1 MARTDAHGC
10 WLIDQPRRDRVRAA
24 RPAAG
29 FRAVFA
35 ALILALLLSPFS
47 LAHAQQP
54 VRGDATL
61 ANGGGYARLL
71 VKLEEDVESEVVTAG
86 QILVIRFKRPVA
98 VPMDKVA
105 DALPDYVGS
114 ARRDPD
120 GMAVR
125 IALSRKVSVN
135 TMVAGER
142 LFVDLLPDTWTGA
155 PPALPADV
163 VKELAERARAAER
176 ALRER
181 QLAAELKKR
190 PPVRVRAAVQ
200 PTFVR
205 FTFELPDG
213 SGVSSTLNAQK
224 LTLLFNSAFNFDLA
238 DAKVSA
244 PSNISSIDQKIEG
257 DTSTVELTVVG
268 NVDVHT
274 FREEK
279 NYVIDI
285 GFQQADKPRA
295 QAIPESKP
303 PARATPPPMP
313 AAEATPAPQQKSEA
327 AAQPP
332 QTVLETKPVEPK
344 AAEAKPADVKPA
356 DARPQPKIEPAE
368 SRPAAKAES
377 APAPAAPAVA
387 PSPAAAPSPPPAQ
400 AAAPAAPP
408 AEPVKLDV
416 RRRSDN
422 FALSFAFPS
431 ATPAALFRRADTVWL
446 VFDSNKPIDIEPIR
460 AEGGSLI
467 ADVNTMALPRGQAVR
482 IRLNRPQLFSL
493 GGDERTW
500 TLTMADASQEPPQ
513 PIWSTRNVGDPSRAN
528 LAIQLLNPG
537 LVHRIVDPD
546 AGDSMFVVTA
556 NLPARGFI
564 RRQDFVEFTLL
575 DTMHGV
581 AVLPKS
587 EDVSVDTSAGNVVV
601 NRPGG
606 MTISPASTGPE
617 RATASVR
624 PIFDNVQWREL
635 QQDDFFKRR
644 QEMIAAT
651 FTANEEAKLNAR
663 LDLARFYMSRNLYHE
678 AKGILRMALSDQ
690 KPGQEDPA
698 TLIMHAVASALV
710 GQAEQS
716 LKDLNNPA
724 VGSNFDSQLWKGLAL
739 AKQEKWIEAR
749 EKFKNS
755 EFSITSLPFDLQ
767 RVALTNAMRAAIEVK
782 DYSSASNRSN
792 ELDIVGVTP
801 EAQPGVAVL
810 RGRLAEALKREKDAL
825 REYASAVQSS
835 NREAATEARL
845 LEIALQL
852 KRNEIKDEDVLKEL
866 ETLAVMWR
874 GDRLEIRTLQLLFQI
889 YAGRDRYAD
898 AFAAARAATQ
908 LQANSAASRELQDE
922 AASMFTQVFL
932 TAKGDD
938 IPAIEALALFFEYR
952 ELTPIG
958 RRGDELIRRLTERL
972 VNIDL
977 LDQASELL
985 QYQIDHRLE
994 GAARAQVASKLAMI
1008 YLMNRKPDRA
1018 VSAIRSTRI
1027 ADLAGELRQQRLLL
1041 EARAQSDIGRHDLAL
1056 DIISSSNGREAVR
1069 LRSDIHWAARRWRE
1083 SSEQIE
1089 LYYGD
1094 RWRDF
1099 TALNPVEKSDIIRAA
1114 IGYALA
1120 DDSLGLARFREK
1132 YAPLMS
1138 GETDKVMFDLA
1149 SKPATASSAEY
1160 AQIAKLAATVDTLE
1174 GFLRD
1179 MRTRFPDAIA
1189 RANSPGQQRPDPS
1202 PTGSVTQI
1210 KGSLPQIK
1218 GTRIAR

>member
-1 MARTDAHGC
+1 MARTAAHGC
-10 WLIDQPRRDRVRAA
+10 WLKGQPRRDRVLTA
-24 RPAAG
+24 RRGAG
-29 FRAVFA
+29 LRVV
-35 ALILALLLSPFS
+35 LIVLCFALLLSPLSF
-47 LAHAQQP
+47 AHAQQP
-54 VRGDATL
+54 VRGEATL
-61 ANGGGYARLL
+61 VNGGGYARLL

-120 GMAVR
+120 GQALR

-238 DAKVSA
+238 DAKISA
-244 PSNISSIDQKIEG
+244 PSNISAIDQKVEG
-257 DTSTVELTVVG
+257 ETSTVEITVVG

-285 GFQQADKPRA
+285 GFQQSDKPRA
-295 QAIPESKP
+295 QVIPETKP
-303 PARATPPPMP
+303 PVQAPPPPKP
-313 AAEATPAPQQKSEA
+313 AAEAAPVQRKSEA

-332 QTVLETKPVEPK
+332 QAVLETKPEARIAEPK
-344 AAEAKPADVKPA
+344 AAEVKVPEVKVA
-356 DARPQPKIEPAE
+356 DARPLPKIEPAD
-368 SRPAAKAES
+368 SRPAAKAE
-377 APAPAAPAVA
+377 AAPVAAPPLAVA
-387 PSPAAAPSPPPAQ
+387 PSPPAQ
-400 AAAPAAPP
+400 AAPSAAPRD
-408 AEPVKLDV
+408 PVKLDV

-431 ATPAALFRRADTVWL
+431 PTPAALFRRADTVWL
-446 VFDSNKPIDIEPIR
+446 VFDSGKPIDVEPIR

-467 ADVNTMALPRGQAVR
+467 ADVSAMALPRGQAVR

-500 TLTMADASQEPPQ
+500 TLTMADATQEPPQ
-513 PIWSTRNVGDPSRAN
+513 PIWSTRNVADPSRAN
-528 LAIQLLNPG
+528 LSIQLLNPG
-537 LVHRIVDPD
+537 LVHRIIDPD

-606 MTISPASTGPE
+606 MTISPANTGPE

-624 PIFDNVQWREL
+624 PIFDNVQWREF

-644 QEMIAAT
+644 EAMIAAT

-663 LDLARFYMSRNLYHE
+663 LDLARFYMSRGFYHE
-678 AKGILRMALSDQ
+678 AKGILHMALSDQ

-698 TLIMHAVASALV
+698 TLIMHAVNATLI
-710 GQAEQS
+710 GQAEQG

-724 VGSNFDSQLWKGLAL
+724 IGGNFDSQLWKGLAL
-739 AKQEKWIEAR
+739 ARQEKWAEAR

-767 RVALTNAMRAAIEVK
+767 RIALTNAMRAAIEVK

-825 REYASAVQSS
+825 REYASAAQSN

-874 GDRLEIRTLQLLFQI
+874 GDRLEVKTLQLLFHI
-889 YAGRDRYAD
+889 YAGRDRYPE
-898 AFAAARAATQ
+898 AFAAARAATR
-908 LQANSAASRELQDE
+908 LQANSAASRELQDD
-922 AASMFTQVFL
+922 AAQMFTQVFL

-938 IPAIEALALFFEYR
+938 MPAIEALSLFFDYR

-1120 DDSLGLARFREK
+1120 DDTLGLARFREK

-1138 GETDKVMFDLA
+1138 GETDKAMFDLA
-1149 SKPATASSAEY
+1149 SRPASASSAEY

-1179 MRTRFPDAIA
+1179 MRTRFPDAVA

-1202 PTGSVTQI
+1202 PTGS
-1210 KGSLPQIK
+1210 LPKIK
-1218 GTRIAR
+1218 GTTIAR

>member
-1 MARTDAHGC
+1 MARTAADR
-10 WLIDQPRRDRVRAA
+10 WLQDQPRRDRVRFVRA
-24 RPAAG
+24 AAG
-29 FRAVFA
+29 RCAV
-35 ALILALLLSPFS
+35 ALAICLALFSSMLSD
-47 LAHAQQP
+47 ARAQQQP
-54 VRGDATL
+54 VRGEATL
-61 ANGGGYARLL
+61 VNGGGYARLL
-71 VKLEEDVESEVVTAG
+71 VRLDEDVESEVVTAG
-86 QILVIRFKRPVA
+86 QILVIRFKRPVI
-98 VPMDKVA
+98 VSMDKVA

-120 GMAVR
+120 GQALR
-125 IALSRKVSVN
+125 LALSRRVSVN

-142 LFVDLLPDTWTGA
+142 LFVDLLPDSWTGS

-163 VKELAERARAAER
+163 VKELAERARVAER

-190 PPVRVRAAVQ
+190 PPIRVRAAVQ

-224 LTLLFNSAFNFDLA
+224 LSLLFNSAFNFDLA
-238 DAKVSA
+238 DAKISA
-244 PSNISSIDQKIEG
+244 PSNISAIDQKVEG
-257 DTSTVELTVVG
+257 DTSTVEINVIG

-279 NYVIDI
+279 NYVVDI
-285 GFQQADKPRA
+285 GFQQSDKPRA
-295 QAIPESKP
+295 QVIPETKP
-303 PARATPPPMP
+303 PVRATPPP
-313 AAEATPAPQQKSEA
+313 AEPAPALQQKSEA

-332 QTVLETKPVEPK
+332 QAVSEKAERK
-344 AAEAKPADVKPA
+344 AAEVKVA
-356 DARPQPKIEPAE
+356 DANPVALPKIEAAE
-368 SRPAAKAES
+368 SRPAVKAES
-377 APAPAAPAVA
+377 APAAAPVPAAVSAPAVA
-387 PSPAAAPSPPPAQ
+387 APVTAPEPPPAPAAASGTP
-400 AAAPAAPP
+400 
-408 AEPVKLDV
+408 PVKLDA
-416 RRRSDN
+416 RRRSDA

-431 ATPAALFRRADTVWL
+431 PTPAALFRRADTVWL
-446 VFDSNKPIDIEPIR
+446 VFDSNKPIDVEAIR
-460 AEGGSLI
+460 TEGGSLI
-467 ADVNTMALPRGQAVR
+467 ADVSAIALPRGQAVR

-500 TLTMADASQEPPQ
+500 TLTMADQTQEPPQ
-513 PIWSTRNVGDPSRAN
+513 PLWSTRNVADPARAN

-575 DTMHGV
+575 DTVHGV

-606 MTISPASTGPE
+606 MTISPANAGPE

-624 PIFDNVQWREL
+624 PVFDNVQWREF

-644 QEMIAAT
+644 QALIAAT
-651 FTANEEAKLNAR
+651 FTSNEEQKLAAR
-663 LDLARFYMSRNLYHE
+663 HDLARFYMARGFYHE
-678 AKGILRMALSDQ
+678 AKGVLNNALSEQ
-690 KPGQEDPA
+690 KAGQEDPA
-698 TLIMHAVASALV
+698 TLIMHAVNAALV
-710 GQAEQS
+710 GQPEVS
-716 LKDLNNPA
+716 LKDLNNP
-724 VGSNFDSQLWKGLAL
+724 VIGSNFDSQLWRAMAL
-739 AKQEKWIEAR
+739 ARQHKWADAR
-749 EKFKNS
+749 EKFKNA
-755 EFSITSLPFDLQ
+755 ELSITSLPFDLQ
-767 RVALTNAMRAAIEVK
+767 RIAITNAMQAAIEVK

-801 EAQPGVAVL
+801 EAQPAVSVL

-825 REYASAVQSS
+825 REYAAAAQSS
-835 NREAATEARL
+835 DRPAATEARL

-852 KRNEIKDEDVLKEL
+852 KRNEIKEEDILSEL

-874 GDRLEIRTLQLLFQI
+874 GDALEIKTLQLLFRI
-889 YAGRDRYAD
+889 YAARDRYAD
-898 AFAAARAATQ
+898 AFAAARAATR
-908 LQANSAASRELQDE
+908 LQANSAGARELQDE
-922 AASMFTQVFL
+922 AAQMFTQVFL

-938 IPAIEALALFFEYR
+938 MPAIEALSLFFEYR

-958 RRGDELIRRLTERL
+958 RRGDELIRRLTDRL
-972 VNIDL
+972 VNLDL
-977 LDQASELL
+977 LDQASDLL
-985 QYQIDHRLE
+985 QYQIEHRLE
-994 GAARAQVASKLAMI
+994 GAARAQVASRLATI

-1018 VSAIRSTRI
+1018 VGAIRSTRI

-1069 LRSDIHWAARRWRE
+1069 LRSDIQWAARRWRE

-1089 LYYGD
+1089 LYYGE

-1099 TALNPVEKSDIIRAA
+1099 TPLNPVEKSDVIRAA

-1120 DDSLGLARFREK
+1120 DDTLGLARFREK

-1138 GETDKVMFDLA
+1138 GETDKAMFDIA
-1149 SKPATASSAEY
+1149 SKPASASSAEY

-1179 MRTRFPDAIA
+1179 MRTRFPDAMA
-1189 RANSPGQQRPDPS
+1189 RANMPNQAKADPS
-1202 PTGSVTQI
+1202 PTGSVTQV

-1218 GTRIAR
+1218 GTKVAR

>member
-1 MARTDAHGC
+1 MARTAADRC
-10 WLIDQPRRDRVRAA
+10 WLQDQPRRDRVRFV
-24 RPAAG
+24 RPLAG
-29 FRAVFA
+29 RCA
-35 ALILALLLSPFS
+35 ALVAFCLALLLTNPSDT
-47 LAHAQQP
+47 HAQQP
-54 VRGDATL
+54 PVRGEATL
-61 ANGGGYARLL
+61 VNGGGYARLS
-71 VKLEEDVESEVVTAG
+71 VRLEEDVESEVVTAG

-98 VPMDKVA
+98 VSMDKVA
-105 DALPDYVGS
+105 DSLPDYVGS

-120 GMAVR
+120 GQAVR
-125 IALSRKVSVN
+125 LALSRRVSVN

-142 LFVDLLPDTWTGA
+142 LFVDLLPDSWTGA

-163 VKELAERARAAER
+163 VKELAERARVAER

-190 PPVRVRAAVQ
+190 PPIRVRAAVQ

-224 LTLLFNSAFNFDLA
+224 LSLLFNSAFNFDLA
-238 DAKVSA
+238 DAKISA

-279 NYVIDI
+279 NYVVDI
-285 GFQQADKPRA
+285 GFQQSEKPRA
-295 QAIPESKP
+295 QVIPESKP
-303 PARATPPPMP
+303 PARATPPPSP
-313 AAEATPAPQQKSEA
+313 PAEAAPAPQQKSEA
-327 AAQPP
+327 AGQPP
-332 QTVLETKPVEPK
+332 QAVSERAEPK
-344 AAEAKPADVKPA
+344 VAAAVPP
-356 DARPQPKIEPAE
+356 RIEPAD
-368 SRPAAKAES
+368 SRPAVKAES
-377 APAPAAPAVA
+377 APAQTAAPAPAPVVA
-387 PSPAAAPSPPPAQ
+387 VPATAPEPPPAPAAAPGTP
-400 AAAPAAPP
+400 
-408 AEPVKLDV
+408 PVKLDA
-416 RRRSDN
+416 RRRSDA

-431 ATPAALFRRADTVWL
+431 PTPAALFRRADTVWL
-446 VFDSNKPIDIEPIR
+446 VFDSSKPIDVEAIR
-460 AEGGSLI
+460 TEGGSLI
-467 ADVNTMALPRGQAVR
+467 ADVSAMALPRGQAVR

-500 TLTMADASQEPPQ
+500 TLTMADQTQDPPQ
-513 PIWSTRNVGDPSRAN
+513 PLWSTRNVADPARAN

-575 DTMHGV
+575 DTVHGV

-606 MTISPASTGPE
+606 MTISPANAGPE

-624 PIFDNVQWREL
+624 PVFDNVQWREF

-644 QEMIAAT
+644 EALIAAT
-651 FTANEEAKLNAR
+651 FTTNEEQKLAAR
-663 LDLARFYMSRNLYHE
+663 HDLARFYMARGFYHE
-678 AKGILRMALSDQ
+678 AKGILNNALLDQ
-690 KPGQEDPA
+690 KAGQEDPA
-698 TLIMHAVASALV
+698 TLIMHAVTSALV
-710 GQAEQS
+710 GQPEVS

-724 VGSNFDSQLWKGLAL
+724 IGSNFDSQLWKAMAL
-739 AKQEKWIEAR
+739 ARQEKWADAR
-749 EKFKNS
+749 EKFKNA
-755 EFSITSLPFDLQ
+755 ELSITSLPFDLQ
-767 RVALTNAMRAAIEVK
+767 RIAVISAMQAAIEVK
-782 DYSSASNRSN
+782 DYSSAGNRSN
-792 ELDIVGVTP
+792 ELDIVGITP
-801 EAQPGVAVL
+801 ESRPAISVL

-825 REYASAVQSS
+825 REYATAAQSS
-835 NREAATEARL
+835 DRVAATEARL

-852 KRNEIKDEDVLKEL
+852 KRNEIKEEDVLKEL

-874 GDRLEIRTLQLLFQI
+874 GDRLEIKTLQLLFRI
-889 YAGRDRYAD
+889 YATRDHYAD
-898 AFAAARAATQ
+898 AFAAARAATR
-908 LQANSAASRELQDE
+908 LQANSTGSRELQDE
-922 AASMFTQVFL
+922 AAQMFTQVFL

-938 IPAIEALALFFEYR
+938 MPAIEALSLFFEYR

-958 RRGDELIRRLTERL
+958 RRGDELIRRLTDRL
-972 VNIDL
+972 VNLDL
-977 LDQASELL
+977 LDQASDLL
-985 QYQIDHRLE
+985 QYQIEHRLE
-994 GAARAQVASKLAMI
+994 GAARAQVASRLATI

-1018 VSAIRSTRI
+1018 IGAIRSTRI

-1089 LYYGD
+1089 LYYGE

-1099 TALNPVEKSDIIRAA
+1099 TPLNPVEKSDVIRAA

-1120 DDSLGLARFREK
+1120 DDTIGLARFREK

-1138 GETDKVMFDLA
+1138 GETDKVMFDIA
-1149 SKPATASSAEY
+1149 SKPASASSAEY

-1179 MRTRFPDAIA
+1179 MRTRFPDAMA
-1189 RANSPGQQRPDPS
+1189 RANMPNQAKVDPS

-1218 GTRIAR
+1218 GTKIAR

>member
-1 MARTDAHGC
+1 MARTAADRC
-10 WLIDQPRRDRVRAA
+10 WLGLTRRDRARTA
-24 RPAAG
+24 RPAA
-29 FRAVFA
+29 FI
-35 ALILALLLSPFS
+35 ALCFTLLLSIVS
-47 LAHAQQP
+47 DARAQQP
-54 VRGDATL
+54 VPGEATL
-61 ANGGGYARLL
+61 VNGGGYARLL
-71 VKLEEDVESEVVTAG
+71 VKLAEDVESEVVTAG

-98 VPMDKVA
+98 VSMDKVA

-120 GMAVR
+120 GGALR
-125 IALSRKVSVN
+125 LALSRRVSVN

-142 LFVDLLPDTWTGA
+142 LFVDLLPDSWTGA

-163 VKELAERARAAER
+163 VKELSERARVAER

-238 DAKVSA
+238 DAKISA
-244 PSNISSIDQKIEG
+244 PSNISSIDQKVEG
-257 DTSTVELTVVG
+257 DTSTVELTLVG

-279 NYVIDI
+279 SYVVDI
-285 GFQQADKPRA
+285 GFQQSDKPRA
-295 QAIPESKP
+295 QVIPETKP
-303 PARATPPPMP
+303 PTRATPPP
-313 AAEATPAPQQKSEA
+313 AEAAPALQQKSEA

-332 QTVLETKPVEPK
+332 QAVSEKPAEPK
-344 AAEAKPADVKPA
+344 VAEVKVADVQPA
-356 DARPQPKIEPAE
+356 APPKIEPAE
-368 SRPAAKAES
+368 SRPAVKAES
-377 APAPAAPAVA
+377 APVPAAAPAPAPVVAVPVTAPEPTPA
-387 PSPAAAPSPPPAQ
+387 PSPAP
-400 AAAPAAPP
+400 AAAPGTP
-408 AEPVKLDV
+408 PVKLDA
-416 RRRSDN
+416 RRRSDA

-446 VFDSNKPIDIEPIR
+446 VFDSNKPIDVDAIR
-460 AEGGSLI
+460 TEGGSLI
-467 ADVNTMALPRGQAVR
+467 ADVSGVALPRGQAVR

-493 GGDERTW
+493 TGDERSW
-500 TLTMADASQEPPQ
+500 TLTMADSTQEPPQ
-513 PIWSTRNVGDPSRAN
+513 PLWSTRNVADPSRAN

-546 AGDSMFVVTA
+546 AGDSIFVVTA

-575 DTMHGV
+575 DTVHGV

-606 MTISPASTGPE
+606 VTISPANTGPE

-624 PIFDNVQWREL
+624 PVFDNVQWREF

-644 QEMIAAT
+644 EALIAAT
-651 FTANEEAKLNAR
+651 FTNNEEQKLAAR
-663 LDLARFYMSRNLYHE
+663 HDLARFYMARGFHHE
-678 AKGILRMALSDQ
+678 AKGILNNALADQ
-690 KPGQEDPA
+690 KAGQEDPA
-698 TLIMHAVASALV
+698 TLIMHAVTSALV
-710 GQAEQS
+710 GQPEVS

-724 VGSNFDSQLWKGLAL
+724 IGSNFDSQLWKAMAL
-739 AKQEKWIEAR
+739 AQQEKWVEAR

-767 RVALTNAMRAAIEVK
+767 RIAITNAMRAAIEVK
-782 DYSSASNRSN
+782 DYSGAGSRSN
-792 ELDIVGVTP
+792 DLDIVGITP
-801 EAQPGVAVL
+801 EAKPAVAVL

-825 REYASAVQSS
+825 REYASAAQSS
-835 NREAATEARL
+835 DRQAATEARL

-852 KRNEIKDEDVLKEL
+852 KRNETKEEDVLKEL

-874 GDRLEIRTLQLLFQI
+874 GDRLEIKTLQLLFRI
-889 YAGRDRYAD
+889 YAARDRYAD
-898 AFAAARAATQ
+898 AFATARAATR
-908 LQANSAASRELQDE
+908 LQANSPGSRELQDE
-922 AASMFTQVFL
+922 AAQMFTQVFL

-938 IPAIEALALFFEYR
+938 MPAIEALSLFFEYR

-958 RRGDELIRRLTERL
+958 RRGDELIRRLTDRL
-972 VNIDL
+972 VNLDL
-977 LDQASELL
+977 LDQASDLL
-985 QYQIDHRLE
+985 QYQIEHRLE
-994 GAARAQVASKLAMI
+994 GAARAQVASRLATI

-1018 VSAIRSTRI
+1018 VGAIRSTRI

-1069 LRSDIHWAARRWRE
+1069 LRSDIHWAARRWRD

-1099 TALNPVEKSDIIRAA
+1099 SALNPVEKSDIIRAA

-1120 DDSLGLARFREK
+1120 DDTLGLARFREK

-1138 GETDKVMFDLA
+1138 GETDKAIFDLA
-1149 SKPATASSAEY
+1149 SKPASASSAEY

-1179 MRTRFPDAIA
+1179 MRTRFPDAMA
-1189 RANSPGQQRPDPS
+1189 RANMPGQAKADPS

-1218 GTRIAR
+1218 GTKIAR